1 MSHKNKMGSFQLLN
15 SEFAYKKI
23 IIENTLNL
31 VVGANLVWSA
41 CGFLPKKGRYIL
53 STVCSFSKDSSCY
66 KFSLQK
72 SKSDSSG
79 Q

>member
-1 MSHKNKMGSFQLLN
+1 MTHKNKMGSIQLLN
-15 SEFAYKKI
+15 SEFAYKI
-23 IIENTLNL
+23 ITENTLNL
-31 VVGANLVWSA
+31 VVGANLVWSL